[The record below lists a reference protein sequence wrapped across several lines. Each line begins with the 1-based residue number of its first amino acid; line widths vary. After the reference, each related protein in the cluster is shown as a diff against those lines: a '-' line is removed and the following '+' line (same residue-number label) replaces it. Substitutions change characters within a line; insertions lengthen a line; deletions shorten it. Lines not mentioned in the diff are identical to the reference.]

1 MQNQCQLGADYPT
14 LKSELNLKIIA
25 EPVRP
30 AYNPTAMRLLNQTP
44 MPLIEVSVPAA
55 GIQTSLTYELPE
67 SLYSETLIGRRVRVT
82 LRNRPVVGIIV
93 GENSP
98 AIGKTKP
105 IEALL
110 DNSPIVTLEQIA
122 LCRFV
127 ADYYMAPLGEVLRL
141 CLPPNTPR
149 TMKKAALTQRRNKK
163 TGHEIRPNAK
173 AIELNEEQ
181 TVALKQA
188 CLGGAFLLE
197 GVTGSGKTEVYIHAA
212 KEALNKGQS
221 VLVIVPEIGLTPQL
235 KDRFESQLQEPIVM
249 LHSGLKPTE
258 RHDALTALLNKEVR
272 IVLGARSALFA
283 PLPNLGLIVV
293 DEEHDP
299 SFKQDDTPRY
309 HARDVALWRA
319 YHEKATIILGSA
331 TPSLESRLN
340 AKLGKLTHLKLL
352 HRASTHSVLP
362 TIEIID
368 LKLKKDYSESDGQ
381 SLCILSWQ
389 LKKAM
394 REALERQEQVLL
406 FLNRRGYASL
416 AVCDSC
422 GHLAQCPNCSVSLTL
437 HHKSNLLRCHQCD
450 YASKPLIHCQTC
462 GEGPVLNLGVGTE
475 RVQKEVELTFPD
487 IPVARLD
494 RDTAGGTK
502 EINKILANMH
512 SGRTQILIGTQMT
525 AKGHDFPNLTLV
537 GVIMADIGLSM
548 PDFRAPERTFQL
560 LTQVAGRAG
569 RRENPGRV
577 LIQTFNPKHPVFE
590 ALKQHDVE
598 GFSGTDAK
606 FRLEAKQ
613 PPYVKSA
620 LIRIESPEELVAKR
634 EAQNVKLFLDAEI
647 KNLGLCGQCSL
658 LGPAPAPIE
667 KLRNR
672 WRWQLYLRTS
682 NSQIRAQ
689 VLKNLPGF
697 AIKKARLIIDIDPIQ
712 ML

>member
-1 MQNQCQLGADYPT
+1 
-14 LKSELNLKIIA
+14 
-25 EPVRP
+25 
-30 AYNPTAMRLLNQTP
+30 
-44 MPLIEVSVPAA
+44 MPQIEVSVPAA
-55 GIQTSLTYELPE
+55 GIPDALTYDLPE
-67 SLYSETLIGRRVRVT
+67 SLWSETLTGRRVRVT
-82 LRNRPVVGIIV
+82 LRNRPVAGVIV
-93 GENSP
+93 GTDPGPVEK
-98 AIGKTKP
+98 IKT

-110 DNSPIVTLEQIA
+110 DHSPIVTHEQIA

-141 CLPPNTPR
+141 CLPPDTPR
-149 TMKKAALTQRRNKK
+149 TLKKAALTKRRGKQTK
-163 TGHEIRPNAK
+163 HEIRPDSK
-173 AIELNEEQ
+173 AIELNPEQ
-181 TVALKQA
+181 TEALIQVRT
-188 CLGGAFLLE
+188 GGAFLLE

-212 KEALNKGQS
+212 QEALRRGQS

-235 KDRFESQLQEPIVM
+235 KNRFEAQLQEPIVM
-249 LHSGLKPTE
+249 LHSGLKPTK
-258 RHDALTALLNKEVR
+258 RHDAIMALLNQEVR

-319 YHEKATIILGSA
+319 HHEQATIILGSA

-340 AKLGKLTHLKLL
+340 VQLGKLKHLKLL
-352 HRASTHSVLP
+352 HRASVNSVLP

-368 LKLKKDYSESDGQ
+368 LKSKKDYPESDGQ

-389 LKKAM
+389 LKRAM
-394 REALERQEQVLL
+394 REALDRQEQVLL

-416 AVCDSC
+416 AVCDTC

-450 YASKPLIHCQTC
+450 YASKPRVHCQKC
-462 GEGPVLNLGVGTE
+462 GEGPVLNLGLGTE
-475 RVQKEVELTFPD
+475 RVQKEVELAFPD
-487 IPVARLD
+487 ISVARLD
-494 RDTAGGTK
+494 RDSAGNAK
-502 EINKILANMH
+502 QINQILEEMH
-512 SGRTQILIGTQMT
+512 SGKTQILIGTQMT
-525 AKGHDFPNLTLV
+525 AKGHDFPNLSLV
-537 GVIMADIGLSM
+537 GVILADIGLSM
-548 PDFRAPERTFQL
+548 PDFRAPERTYQL
-560 LTQVAGRAG
+560 LAQVAGRAG

-577 LIQTFNPKHPVFE
+577 LIQTFNPKHPLFS
-590 ALKQHDVE
+590 ALQRHDTT
-598 GFSGTDAK
+598 GFAELDAK

-613 PPYVKSA
+613 PPYVRAA
-620 LIRIESPEELVAKR
+620 LIRIESPEETH
-634 EAQNVKLFLDAEI
+634 AQQESQKIKLFLDDEI
-647 KNLGLCGQCSL
+647 KKQGLMGQCSL

-682 NSQIRAQ
+682 NSILRAQ
-689 VLKNLPGF
+689 VLKNLP
-697 AIKKARLIIDIDPIQ
+697 AQRLKKARLIIDIDPIQ

>member
-1 MQNQCQLGADYPT
+1 V
-14 LKSELNLKIIA
+14 IIEESS
-25 EPVRP
+25 EPVKKVK
-30 AYNPTAMRLLNQTP
+30 L
-44 MPLIEVSVPAA
+44 V
-55 GIQTSLTYELPE
+55 
-67 SLYSETLIGRRVRVT
+67 
-82 LRNRPVVGIIV
+82 
-93 GENSP
+93 
-98 AIGKTKP
+98 
-105 IEALL
+105 EALL
-110 DNSPIVTLEQIA
+110 DESPIVTPEQIG

-141 CLPPNTPR
+141 CLPPETPR
-149 TMKKAALTQRRNKK
+149 TMNKETLVKRRKKKIAYETRQS
-163 TGHEIRPNAK
+163 AK
-173 AIELNEEQ
+173 PIELNQEQ
-181 TVALKQA
+181 AAALEA
-188 CLGGAFLLE
+188 INNVGNAFLLE

-212 KEALNKGQS
+212 KRTLEQGKS

-235 KDRFESQLQEPIVM
+235 KDRFEAQLQEPIVM

-258 RHDALTALLNKEVR
+258 RHHGIMALLNQEVR

-299 SFKQDDTPRY
+299 SFKQDETPRY

-319 YHEKATIILGSA
+319 HDAKAKIILGSA

-340 AKLGKLTHLKLL
+340 VKLGKLNHLQLAN
-352 HRASTHSVLP
+352 RAIENSVLP
-362 TIEIID
+362 SVEIID

-381 SLCILSWQ
+381 ALCILSWQ
-389 LKKAM
+389 LKNAM
-394 REALERQEQVLL
+394 KEALERGEQILL

-416 AVCDSC
+416 AVCDAC

-437 HHKSNLLRCHQCD
+437 HQRSQLLRCHQCD
-450 YASKPLIHCQTC
+450 YASKPIIHCQKC

-475 RVQKEVELTFPD
+475 RVQKEVELAFPD

-494 RDTAGGTK
+494 RDSAGSAK
-502 EINKILANMH
+502 QINQILSDMH
-512 SGRTQILIGTQMT
+512 SGKTQILIGTQMT
-525 AKGHDFPNLTLV
+525 AKGHDFKNLTLV
-537 GVIMADIGLSM
+537 GVILADIGLSM

-560 LTQVAGRAG
+560 LAQVAGRAG

-590 ALKQHDVE
+590 ALKQHDVQ
-598 GFSGTDAK
+598 GFADTDAK
-606 FRLEAKQ
+606 FRQEVKQ
-613 PPYVKSA
+613 PPYVRSA
-620 LIRIESPEELVAKR
+620 LIRIESPDEHSARLESQKI
-634 EAQNVKLFLDAEI
+634 KLFLANEI
-647 KNLGLCGQCSL
+647 RNLGFESQCSL

-682 NSQIRAQ
+682 DSKIRGQ
-689 VLKNLPGF
+689 VLQNLPELS
-697 AIKKARLIIDIDPIQ
+697 IKRARLIIDIDPIQ

>member
-1 MQNQCQLGADYPT
+1 
-14 LKSELNLKIIA
+14 
-25 EPVRP
+25 
-30 AYNPTAMRLLNQTP
+30 

-55 GIQTSLTYELPE
+55 GIPNSLTYELPE
-67 SLYSETLIGRRVRVT
+67 SLGSENLVGRRVRVT
-82 LRNRPVVGIIV
+82 LRNRPVVGVIV
-93 GENSP
+93 SAFAEAS
-98 AIGKTKP
+98 ADKVVIKK

-110 DNSPIVTLEQIA
+110 DESPIVTPEQIG
-122 LCRFV
+122 LCCFV

-141 CLPPNTPR
+141 CLPPETPR
-149 TMKKAALTQRRNKK
+149 TMKKETLVKRRKKK
-163 TGHEIRPNAK
+163 TGYETRPGSK
-173 AIELNEEQ
+173 PIELNQEQ
-181 TVALKQA
+181 ATALDA
-188 CLGGAFLLE
+188 IGGDGSAFLLE

-212 KEALNKGQS
+212 KKVLGQGKS

-235 KDRFESQLQEPIVM
+235 KDRFEAQLQESIVM

-258 RHDALTALLNKEVR
+258 RHHAIMALLSKEVR

-283 PLPNLGLIVV
+283 PMPNLGLIVV

-299 SFKQDDTPRY
+299 SFKQDETPRY

-319 YHEKATIILGSA
+319 HHEHAKIILGSA

-340 AKLGKLTHLKLL
+340 VKLGKLTHLQLL
-352 HRASTHSVLP
+352 HRASENSVLP
-362 TIEIID
+362 GIEIINLK

-381 SLCILSWQ
+381 ALCILSWQ

-394 REALERQEQVLL
+394 KEALERQEQVLL

-416 AVCDSC
+416 AVCDAC

-437 HHKSNLLRCHQCD
+437 HHRSQLLRCHQCD
-450 YASKPLIHCQTC
+450 YASKPLIHCQKC

-475 RVQKEVELTFPD
+475 RVQKEVELAFPD

-494 RDTAGGTK
+494 RDSAGSAK
-502 EINKILANMH
+502 QINQILSDMH
-512 SGRTQILIGTQMT
+512 SGKTQILIGTQMT

-560 LTQVAGRAG
+560 LAQVAGRAG

-590 ALKQHDVE
+590 ALKRHDVQ
-598 GFSGTDAK
+598 GFAEIDAK
-606 FRLEAKQ
+606 FRQEAKQ
-613 PPYVKSA
+613 PPYVRAA
-620 LIRIESPEELVAKR
+620 LIRIESPDEHS
-634 EAQNVKLFLDAEI
+634 AQQESQKIKLFLDAEI
-647 KNLGLCGQCSL
+647 KKLGLESQCSL

-672 WRWQLYLRTS
+672 WRWQLYF
-682 NSQIRAQ
+682 RASDSKTRGQ
-689 VLKNLPGF
+689 VLKNLSGLVT
-697 AIKKARLIIDIDPIQ
+697 KKARLIIDIDPIQ